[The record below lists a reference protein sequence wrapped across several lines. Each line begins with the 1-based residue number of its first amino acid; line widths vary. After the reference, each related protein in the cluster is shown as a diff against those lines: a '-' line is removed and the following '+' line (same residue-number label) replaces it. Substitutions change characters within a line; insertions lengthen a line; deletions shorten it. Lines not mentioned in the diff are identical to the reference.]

1 MDILVMLKNS
11 NWLQLSV
18 QKYLMFIAFGVR
30 YLCILKRFLFL
41 SIHRLYFIYV
51 KCIWKKRCKKL
62 LGTHTI
68 QMVPKYISRCG
79 IDMLHKIKS
88 CNKATIFMNQLLLTL
103 FSSFD
108 IKWKKLNVKNLWKCI
123 FKGSRTVSFSY
134 FPKVA
139 LDHGEC
145 PQCVLEILWIMLQ
158 YSIQVLCNI

>member
-11 NWLQLSV
+11 KWLQLSV
-18 QKYLMFIAFGVR
+18 QKYLMFIAFGVQ

-68 QMVPKYISRCG
+68 QMVPKYIS
-79 IDMLHKIKS
+79 MWHWY
-88 CNKATIFMNQLLLTL
+88 ATQNQLPLTL
-103 FSSFD
+103 FSPFD
-108 IKWKKLNVKNLWKCI
+108 IKWKKLNAKNLWKCI
-123 FKGSRTVSFSY
+123 FKGFRTVSFSY

-145 PQCVLEILWIMLQ
+145 PQCILKILWIMLQ